1 MFKFPL
7 MPGSGEQELRHT
19 GKSKQLSE
27 TSSFPES
34 PACWCWLPPPSL
46 PPRCWWLW
54 LYKCYSDTVCL
65 MSLVAM
71 LQPWLVNIR
80 NCPLCVCVH
89 VCVCVCVLI
98 CSVMSDSFVTPMDWS
113 PPGSSVH
120 GIVQARTLEWVAVFF
135 SRGPSWPGNGAHVS
149 CTSCIGRQILYHW
162 DTWKLHTNLPKKRG
176 FFRLIS
182 PTLHEQIEASYYKTA
197 WATGI

>member
-65 MSLVAM
+65 MSLVAI

-80 NCPLCVCVH
+80 NCPLCVCAR
-89 VCVCVCVLI
+89 VCVCVCLFAQSCLILLWPPWTEAHQVLL
-98 CSVMSDSFVTPMDWS
+98 SMGLSRQEHWSGLPFSSPGDLPDPGMEPMSPA
-113 PPGSSVH
+113 PP
-120 GIVQARTLEWVAVFF
+120 ALADRFFTTETL
-135 SRGPSWPGNGAHVS
+135 GNSTQIFQRKGAS
-149 CTSCIGRQILYHW
+149 LGLF
-162 DTWKLHTNLPKKRG
+162 LPHSMNR
-176 FFRLIS
+176 
-182 PTLHEQIEASYYKTA
+182 
-197 WATGI
+197 

>member
-89 VCVCVCVLI
+89 VCVCVCVYLLSHVWFF
-98 CSVMSDSFVTPMDWS
+98 CDPHGLKPTRFFCPWDCPGKNTGVGCRFLLQGTFLTQEWNPCLLHLLHWQTDSLPLRHLETPHK
-113 PPGSSVH
+113 SSKEK
-120 GIVQARTLEWVAVFF
+120 GL
-135 SRGPSWPGNGAHVS
+135 
-149 CTSCIGRQILYHW
+149 L
-162 DTWKLHTNLPKKRG
+162 
-176 FFRLIS
+176 
-182 PTLHEQIEASYYKTA
+182 
-197 WATGI
+197 